1 MLMAASVTLLVL
13 AGGFLTVALWLDA
26 QPAVQAQDDR
36 GAIGTLSVSSP
47 GPGQLAVAWSAPSE
61 RPTDYRVRWA
71 PSGQDYLAFSEPNTS
86 ERGSAYPTGTSHTVS
101 SLAAGAFYKVQVRAR
116 YNAGE
121 HADNPWSGPWSAE
134 ATVTIASP
142 PPPPPTTTPDPT
154 PETTPEPTPAA
165 DAVTGVAVSSDT
177 AGQLAIAWTQP
188 TDEPTDYRI
197 SWTPAGEE
205 YPSHSE
211 ENTSRRGNSYPAGGA
226 TSLTLTGLPGGVSYK
241 VIMRARYHNEQ
252 TGEHSSGPWTD
263 EVTQRVRNN
272 PPAAPTGLNA
282 AEVSDSSVTLSWTA
296 PNSSGITGYR
306 VLRGLTAAKRD
317 VLVNDTGSTGTEYV
331 DRNVEVGT
339 GYHYSVRAINDGGVG
354 PASNTIAVTA
364 GRQAVGPRQ
373 NPTAPAF
380 PDMDGTSGAD
390 PVTLTIAENVA
401 PGTAVGTVS
410 ASDADG
416 DTLTYSASGTDA
428 GVFSL
433 DTGTGAITVKT
444 GETVDYEDRA
454 SYSITVSV
462 TDGKDGSGTAE
473 GTPITDDSVA
483 VTINVTNVDE
493 AGTVTLS
500 VEQPELAIPLR
511 AELADPDGGES
522 GVTWQWAHGAAAT
535 GPFTDISGATN
546 ARHTPTS
553 ADVGKHLRATA
564 SYTDTEGSG
573 KSADAVSANAVNV
586 VGRKLVNNFG
596 QGSDSG
602 FGGLDP
608 VHRRGSS
615 PEGIRRDTSC
625 TM

>member
-1 MLMAASVTLLVL
+1 M
-13 AGGFLTVALWLDA
+13 
-26 QPAVQAQDDR
+26 
-36 GAIGTLSVSSP
+36 SSP

-61 RPTDYRVRWA
+61 TPTDYRVRWA
-71 PSGQDYLAFSEPNTS
+71 PAGQDYLSFSEPNTS

-101 SLAAGAFYKVQVRAR
+101 SLAAGASYKVQVRAR
-116 YNAGE
+116 YNGGE

-142 PPPPPTTTPDPT
+142 PPPPPATTPDPT

-177 AGQLAIAWTQP
+177 AGQLTIAWTQP

-197 SWTPAGEE
+197 SWTPAGGE

-226 TSLTLTGLPGGVSYK
+226 MSLTLTGLPGGVDYK
-241 VIMRARYHNEQ
+241 VMMRARYQNEETQ
-252 TGEHSSGPWTD
+252 EYTSGPWTG
-263 EVTQRVRNN
+263 EATQRIRNA

-282 AEVSDSSVTLSWTA
+282 AEVSDSSVTLSWTV

-306 VLRGLTAAKRD
+306 VLRGLTAAKQD

-331 DRNVEVGT
+331 DRNVEAGT

-354 PASNTIAVTA
+354 PASNTIAATTSD
-364 GRQAVGPRQ
+364 RQAAGPRQ
-373 NPTAPAF
+373 DTNTAPAF

-410 ASDADG
+410 TTDTDG
-416 DTLTYSASGTDA
+416 DTLTYSVSGTDA
-428 GVFSL
+428 TAFGSVFSL
-433 DTGTGAITVKT
+433 DTVTGAITVKT
-444 GETVDYEDRA
+444 GATVDYETRA
-454 SYSITVSV
+454 SYSITIAV
-462 TDGKDGSGTAE
+462 TDREDASGDME
-473 GTPITDDSVA
+473 GMPNTDDSVA

-511 AELADPDGGES
+511 AELADPDGGAS

-535 GPFTDISGATN
+535 GPFTDISGATD

-573 KSADAVSANAVNV
+573 KSAKAVAANAVNAI
-586 VGRKLVNNFG
+586 GRKLVNNFG

-615 PEGIRRDTSC
+615 PEGMRRDTSC
-625 TM
+625 TMWRWTSIL